1 MRITWVTR
9 SFLDYR
15 IPVYKAL
22 DEMCNHNLTVIY
34 YKDIP
39 PLRCQEKL
47 KKILGDRAIA
57 RDKELRIGNR
67 PKIDNASRANSSI
80 RIPISPGLVK
90 QIIQTKPDVLI
101 SDGFMQWTYAPL
113 IVSALKGIPHVM
125 LYERTAH
132 TERTAGKIRILYRKF
147 VSHWIDAI
155 GCNGILTGE
164 YIKSILNWDDTR
176 LTYGHMVA
184 DVAGMQ
190 QKVTQVSNDKALAL
204 RTQLGIKGIMIL
216 FVGQLIPR
224 KGVRELLNA
233 WDTLKKTNN
242 EACTLVYVGS
252 GPQEQELRNI
262 IKSRHIPDIILTGA
276 IDYDHIAPYYKIADC
291 FIIPTLED
299 NWSLVVP
306 EAMACGLPIATSIYN
321 GCYPELVHP
330 NNGWIFD
337 PLKQESII
345 KVLNQIINAQDQ
357 LKSMGKKSIDIV
369 SKQTA
374 EHAADSIMKAINI
387 AIKRH
392 QK

>member
-22 DEMCNHNLTVIY
+22 DELCNHNLTVIY

-155 GCNGILTGE
+155 GCNGILTGK

-233 WDTLKKTNN
+233 WDTFKKTNN

-252 GPQEQELRNI
+252 GPQEQELRDI

-330 NNGWIFD
+330 SNGWIFD

-345 KVLNQIINAQDQ
+345 NVLNQIINAQDQ

>member
-22 DEMCNHNLTVIY
+22 DELCNHNLTVIY

-155 GCNGILTGE
+155 GCNGILTGK

-233 WDTLKKTNN
+233 WDTFKKTNN

-252 GPQEQELRNI
+252 GPQEQELRDI

-345 KVLNQIINAQDQ
+345 NVLNQIINAQDQ
-357 LKSMGKKSIDIV
+357 LKSMGKKSMDIV

-374 EHAADSIMKAINI
+374 EHAASSIMKAINI

>member
-155 GCNGILTGE
+155 GCNGILTGK

-233 WDTLKKTNN
+233 WDTFKKTNN

-252 GPQEQELRNI
+252 GPQEQELRDI

>member
-233 WDTLKKTNN
+233 WDTFKKTNN

>member
-113 IVSALKGIPHVM
+113 IVNALKGIPHVM

-155 GCNGILTGE
+155 GCNGILTGK

-233 WDTLKKTNN
+233 WDTFKK
-242 EACTLVYVGS
+242 
-252 GPQEQELRNI
+252 Q
-262 IKSRHIPDIILTGA
+262 
-276 IDYDHIAPYYKIADC
+276 
-291 FIIPTLED
+291 
-299 NWSLVVP
+299 
-306 EAMACGLPIATSIYN
+306 
-321 GCYPELVHP
+321 
-330 NNGWIFD
+330 
-337 PLKQESII
+337 
-345 KVLNQIINAQDQ
+345 
-357 LKSMGKKSIDIV
+357 
-369 SKQTA
+369 
-374 EHAADSIMKAINI
+374 IMK
-387 AIKRH
+387 H
-392 QK
+392 VH

>member
-113 IVSALKGIPHVM
+113 IVNALKGIPHVM

-155 GCNGILTGE
+155 GCNGILTGK

-233 WDTLKKTNN
+233 WDTFKKTNN

-252 GPQEQELRNI
+252 GPQEQELRDI
-262 IKSRHIPDIILTGA
+262 IKSRHIPDIVLTGA

-345 KVLNQIINAQDQ
+345 NVLNQIINAQDQ